1 LIKYTLIKIENML
14 KNLFKKKQSL
24 NVINTHEADVALRL
38 MFEIAISDGTLDSS
52 ELKLIKK
59 RADKLASED
68 LKASS
73 IVKKIIDE
81 TEESVSFYPSIK
93 KINDT
98 HSKEEKIEL
107 LKVLWELVT
116 ADSVVDPYEENLYFQ
131 IAELIQIKR
140 STANQIRHQTI

>member
-1 LIKYTLIKIENML
+1 ML

-24 NVINTHEADVALRL
+24 DVINTHEADVALRL

-68 LKASS
+68 IKASS

-116 ADSVVDPYEENLYFQ
+116 ADSVVDAYEENLYFQ

>member
-1 LIKYTLIKIENML
+1 ML

-24 NVINTHEADVALRL
+24 DVINTHEADVALRL
-38 MFEIAISDGTLDSS
+38 MFEIAISDGKLDSS
-52 ELKLIKK
+52 ELKMIKK

-98 HSKEEKIEL
+98 HTKEEKIEL

-116 ADSVVDPYEENLYFQ
+116 ADSVVDAYEENLYFQ

-140 STANQIRHQTI
+140 STANQIKHQNT